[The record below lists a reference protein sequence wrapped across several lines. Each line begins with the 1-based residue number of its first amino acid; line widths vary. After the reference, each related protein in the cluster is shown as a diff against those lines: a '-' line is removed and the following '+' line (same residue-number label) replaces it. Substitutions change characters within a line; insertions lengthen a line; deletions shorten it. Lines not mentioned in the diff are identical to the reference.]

1 MAETDTIR
9 HDFRDGAGDYE
20 RRIRTLVAGYDTLHD
35 LSAAM
40 LYAQLPEAARVL
52 CVGAGTGEEIARLAA
67 AGAQW
72 QFVGVDPSA
81 QMLAVARDRL
91 ARAGLMMRVELVQGE
106 LDSMPSE
113 PAFDT
118 ATLILV
124 LHFLKDDASRL
135 ALLRQ
140 IAARLKPGAPLLL
153 ASLYEDDNSATLLGA
168 WKALQALAGLP
179 RQAVEERMAPRL
191 AESRPVGDGQ
201 LAELLAAAG
210 FGAPTRYFQGLM
222 MAGWMARRL

>member
-9 HDFRDGAGDYE
+9 HDFRDGADDYE

-40 LYAQLPEAARVL
+40 LYAQLPETTRVL

-81 QMLAVARDRL
+81 QMLAVARERL
-91 ARAGLMMRVELVQGE
+91 ARAGLMRRVELVQGE

-113 PAFDT
+113 PAFDA

-153 ASLYEDDNSATLLGA
+153 ASLYEDGNSATLLGA
-168 WKALQALAGLP
+168 WKALQVLAGLP

>member
-1 MAETDTIR
+1 MTDPNSIQ
-9 HDFRDGAGDYE
+9 HDFAAGADDYE

-35 LSAAM
+35 LSTAV
-40 LYAQLPEAARVL
+40 LYAQLSETARVL

-67 AGAQW
+67 TGAQW

-91 ARAGLMMRVELVQGE
+91 AQARLMARVKLVEGDP
-106 LDSMPSE
+106 DSVPHE
-113 PAFDT
+113 PAFDA

-124 LHFLKDDASRL
+124 LHFLKDDAARL

-153 ASLYEDDNSATLLGA
+153 ASLYEAGDSATLLAA
-168 WKALQALAGLP
+168 WKALQVLAGLP

-191 AESRPVGDGQ
+191 AESRPVSDAQ

-210 FGAPTRYFQGLM
+210 FGPPTRYFQGLM
-222 MAGWMARRL
+222 MAGWVARRL

>member
-1 MAETDTIR
+1 MAETDSIR

-91 ARAGLMMRVELVQGE
+91 ARAGLMRRVELVQGE

-113 PAFDT
+113 PAFDA

-153 ASLYEDDNSATLLGA
+153 ASLYEDGNSATLLGA
-168 WKALQALAGLP
+168 WKTLQVLAGLP

-201 LAELLAAAG
+201 LAELLAAVG

>member
-1 MAETDTIR
+1 MADPNSIQR
-9 HDFRDGAGDYE
+9 DFDAGAGDYE

-40 LYAQLPEAARVL
+40 LYAQLPETTRLL

-91 ARAGLMMRVELVQGE
+91 TRAGLMRRVELVQGE
-106 LDSMPSE
+106 IDSMPSE
-113 PAFDT
+113 PAFDA

-124 LHFLKDDASRL
+124 LHFLRENATRM
-135 ALLRQ
+135 ALLSH

-153 ASLYEDDNSATLLGA
+153 ASLYENGDSATVLAA
-168 WKALQALAGLP
+168 WKSLQVLSGLP

-191 AESRPVGDGQ
+191 AESWPVSDAQ
-201 LAELLAAAG
+201 LAELLAATG
-210 FGAPTRYFQGLM
+210 FGPPTRYFQGLM
-222 MAGWMARRL
+222 MAGWVARRR